1 MKSDYYTTVCWKVR
15 WLHWKGLFKAL
26 FYIHTVYI
34 NIYIYLKYALSLILL
49 QTIRTFSLKGMTS
62 KLFGQETPEQREAKL
77 KTLETQ
83 IEEGEEMVKER
94 NAECE

>member
-34 NIYIYLKYALSLILL
+34 NIYIFKIRIVLDPVADDTDLLS
-49 QTIRTFSLKGMTS
+49 
-62 KLFGQETPEQREAKL
+62 
-77 KTLETQ
+77 
-83 IEEGEEMVKER
+83 EGDDQ
-94 NAECE
+94 